1 MLASPP
7 AGTGPNGEL
16 IESETLAAESAN
28 SIRTNIVG
36 FMDIAIR
43 FGRRLGA
50 NPMEKTLRHSD
61 GEEEGCAEAFTET
74 ELKTIFDPAS
84 VAKTK
89 LPTQFWPALFALYI
103 GASSKELTIN
113 VESKSKP
120 RARASRQ
127 GP

>member
-16 IESETLAAESAN
+16 TESETLAAESAN
-28 SIRTNIVG
+28 SNRTNFLGLWISPSDLAS
-36 FMDIAIR
+36 F
-43 FGRRLGA
+43 RRQPDGKNA
-50 NPMEKTLRHSD
+50 GHSD
-61 GEEEGCAEAFTET
+61 AEEEGCGEAFTET

-84 VAKTK
+84 FGKAK

-103 GASSKELTIN
+103 GSSSKELTIN